1 MMTIDQSYNNSNIII
16 WKAASNI
23 ALVKYWGKKSFQL
36 PMNPSISITLDQS
49 TTTTKMEIS
58 KNKHLE
64 REIDF
69 YFEKTK
75 NELFAKK
82 IENHFKNIEQEF
94 PLLKEYNYKISSSN
108 TFPHSSGLASSAS
121 SMASLN
127 LCLASLL
134 LKNNIIEENN
144 FYLTA
149 SRLSRMGSGSAS
161 RSLFPSFAEW
171 GIESED
177 YATNI
182 ANIHK
187 NFSDICDAILIVSS
201 EEKTVSSRIG
211 HSLMED
217 HPFKDSRYKNAKK
230 RLLNLLKVLENGDWS
245 TFIDIVEAEALELH
259 AMMMCSS
266 PSFILMKPNSLK
278 IIELVRSFRADTGL
292 NLCFTLDAGPNIH
305 LLYPLEIKEQ
315 VIKFINDSI
324 DPFLEDGFWIDD
336 NIGQG
341 PVNLS

>member
-1 MMTIDQSYNNSNIII
+1 
-16 WKAASNI
+16 
-23 ALVKYWGKKSFQL
+23 
-36 PMNPSISITLDQS
+36 
-49 TTTTKMEIS
+49 
-58 KNKHLE
+58 
-64 REIDF
+64 
-69 YFEKTK
+69 
-75 NELFAKK
+75 
-82 IENHFKNIEQEF
+82 
-94 PLLKEYNYKISSSN
+94 
-108 TFPHSSGLASSAS
+108 
-121 SMASLN
+121 
-127 LCLASLL
+127 
-134 LKNNIIEENN
+134 
-144 FYLTA
+144 
-149 SRLSRMGSGSAS
+149 MGSGSAS